1 MNRFSKICDILTRK
15 KIEDN
20 WFGETPLKRCLT
32 TLDLTSLGVAAVVGA
47 GLYVV
52 TGELARDVAGPAVV
66 VSFFIAGVAALFSGI
81 CYAEFGCRIP
91 RAGSAYVYSYAT
103 VGEFWAFFVGWNM
116 ILEYIIAAASLARA
130 CSEYINSF
138 AQGSIYNFF
147 M

>member
-130 CSEYINSF
+130 CQAWDGPY
-138 AQGSIYNFF
+138 QHLK
-147 M
+147 

>member
-32 TLDLTSLGVAAVVGA
+32 TLDLTSLGVAAVVA

-91 RAGSAYVYSYAT
+91 RAGSAYVY
-103 VGEFWAFFVGWNM
+103 VLLRDCWRVLGIFCG
-116 ILEYIIAAASLARA
+116 LEHD
-130 CSEYINSF
+130 F
-138 AQGSIYNFF
+138 GIYNRGRKLGTNVQ
-147 M
+147 

>member
-91 RAGSAYVYSYAT
+91 RAGSA
-103 VGEFWAFFVGWNM
+103 
-116 ILEYIIAAASLARA
+116 
-130 CSEYINSF
+130 
-138 AQGSIYNFF
+138 
-147 M
+147 